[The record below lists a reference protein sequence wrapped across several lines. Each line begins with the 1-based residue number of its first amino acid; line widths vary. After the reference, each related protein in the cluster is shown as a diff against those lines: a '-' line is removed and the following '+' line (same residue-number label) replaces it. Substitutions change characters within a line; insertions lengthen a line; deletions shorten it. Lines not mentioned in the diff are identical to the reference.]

1 MKRMLLV
8 ALVALASA
16 CAPVP
21 RPPVLSEV
29 DAVQQG
35 AAAKEARDLAPLA
48 FARAEKFRKDA
59 NAAYEAGDLAGSQ
72 LLAERALA
80 AYAHAL
86 TLARVARAETDAKS
100 VEAELE
106 ARKAELASLD
116 GEQTRAAAEVAAL
129 EARIKVARDAQP
141 VAPSSPADAAREKA
155 RIAAAR
161 SLALE
166 ARMLCTAAR
175 LLLPEVP
182 AAKADAPRPI
192 GAPTRE
198 ALVAELDEAQLIV
211 GKLDESL
218 AGSGPAPIDLATRA
232 RASCL
237 SALTGMRRAMTPVT
251 RAPGAGD
258 ALLGEISA
266 TRLFSPSRDDRGIV
280 VTLRNVFAG
289 EKLTPAATEQIT
301 RLGKLAA
308 ENPRFPLAVIVHQEK
323 EPSAKEQAAVK
334 ARAEAVAA
342 ALRAANAPK
351 VDVVLAGAAS
361 PVVDPAGSD
370 RARNA
375 RVEIVFVTPETF

>member
-1 MKRMLLV
+1 MKRMLLA

-21 RPPVLSEV
+21 RPPILSEV

-48 FARAEKFRKDA
+48 YARAEKHRKEA
-59 NAAYEAGDLAGSQ
+59 HAAYEAGDVAGAQ
-72 LLAERALA
+72 LHAEWALA
-80 AYAHAL
+80 AYAHAH

-100 VEAELE
+100 AEAEL
-106 ARKAELASLD
+106 ASRQAELSSLD
-116 GEQTRAAAEVAAL
+116 GEQSRATAEVAAL

-141 VAPSSPADAAREKA
+141 VAPSGPADAAREKA
-155 RIAAAR
+155 RVAAAR

-182 AAKADAPRPI
+182 APKADTPAPI

-198 ALVAELDEAQLIV
+198 ALVAELDEAELIV
-211 GKLDESL
+211 KKLDESL
-218 AGSGPAPIDLATRA
+218 AQAGPAPIDLATRG
-232 RASCL
+232 RSTCL

-266 TRLFSPSRDDRGIV
+266 TRAFSPSRDDRGIV
-280 VTLRNVFAG
+280 ITLRNLFAG
-289 EKLTPAATEQIT
+289 DKLTPAATEQIT

-308 ENPRFPLAVIVHQEK
+308 QNPRFPLAVVVHQDK

-334 ARAEAVAA
+334 ARADAVAT
-342 ALRAANAPK
+342 ALRGANAPR

>member
-21 RPPVLSEV
+21 RPPILSEV

-48 FARAEKFRKDA
+48 YARAEKHRKEA
-59 NAAYEAGDLAGSQ
+59 HAAFDAGDVAGAQ
-72 LLAERALA
+72 LHAEWALA
-80 AYAHAL
+80 AYAHAH
-86 TLARVARAETDAKS
+86 TLARVARAEGDAKS
-100 VEAELE
+100 TEAELA
-106 ARKAELASLD
+106 ARQAELSTLD

-141 VAPSSPADAAREKA
+141 VAPSGPADAAREKA
-155 RIAAAR
+155 RVAAAR

-182 AAKADAPRPI
+182 APKADTPAPI

-198 ALVAELDEAQLIV
+198 TLVTELDEAQLIV
-211 GKLDESL
+211 KRLDESL
-218 AGSGPAPIDLATRA
+218 AQTGPAPIDLATRA
-232 RASCL
+232 RSSCL
-237 SALTGMRRAMTPVT
+237 TALTGMRRAMTPVT

-266 TRLFSPSRDDRGIV
+266 TRAFSPSRDDRGIV
-280 VTLRNVFAG
+280 ITLRNLFTG
-289 EKLTPAATEQIT
+289 DKLTPAATEQIT

-308 ENPRFPLAVIVHQEK
+308 QNPRFPLAVVVHQDK

-334 ARAEAVAA
+334 ARADAVAA
-342 ALRAANAPK
+342 ALRGANAPR
-351 VDVVLAGAAS
+351 VDIVLAGAAS
-361 PVVDPAGSD
+361 PVVDPASSD